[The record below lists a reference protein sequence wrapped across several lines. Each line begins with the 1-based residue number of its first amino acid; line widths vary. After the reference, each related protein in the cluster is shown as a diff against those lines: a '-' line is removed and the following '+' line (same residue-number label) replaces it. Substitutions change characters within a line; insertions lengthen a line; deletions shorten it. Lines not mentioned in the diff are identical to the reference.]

1 MKSILGYIQGSPFR
15 IDTEFLD
22 AEGKPYKNTT
32 PVKGKKDA
40 LEDAPVYA
48 NRDTVKGLVKITP
61 VTTKKLEHMGIKAQL
76 LGRIDVASER
86 GAKQEFMSMA
96 RGLAGSGEISSP
108 ITLPFEFPNVEMQYD
123 SYKGQQ
129 VRCHYFLRVNIAGKG
144 MTPDTKHD
152 SPIWVRNV
160 EQPSEAAAPIKMEVG
175 IEDCLHI
182 EFEYDRARYHLQD
195 VVVGK
200 IYFLLVRIKLKHM
213 EVEIRRKETV
223 GGGSTTHSE
232 LETLAKYEIM
242 DGAPVRGESVPIR
255 LYLSPYDLSPTYKDV
270 HNKYSVRYFLNL
282 VLVDEEDRRY
292 FKQQE
297 ITLYRKCPPTPEE
310 AAAAAAAPAPPPRL
324 VQTPPM
330 FNSDA
335 LLPPEKELSRRNSAT
350 SGVTIQKKSPPRPA
364 PQPYHAAAL
373 AAAKSRQASRSNS
386 LQNSRSNSLSGGGAV
401 GEMLTEASDKAAAA
415 LAAAAAAGKANGGR
429 RQSQGWMDGPLSPP
443 PHNQSPTPEGRSRL
457 PGVEPRH
464 PTRFAPS
471 PRLQSPQMSYMEPSL
486 PVSSMPPPPSYE
498 QQAAAPAAAPPPAL
512 IPQASPPGAQGASVN
527 PKDSTTAALQSTVPA
542 GDQQQLGGGPLAGAP
557 NDQGLADKGSLAAA
571 APASSAS
578 LSLGAEGGAV
588 GSPFAAGSPA
598 EVGSPFAA
606 ASRAASIAAGG
617 AGAASADP
625 IFGEAQGDV
634 SGDLEPLSFGNL
646 EEEGKN

>member
-1 MKSILGYIQGSPFR
+1 MKSILGYIQGAPFR

-22 AEGKPYKNTT
+22 AQGKPYKNTT
-32 PVKGKKDA
+32 PVKGKKDVV
-40 LEDAPVYA
+40 EDAPVYA

-61 VTTKKLEHMGIKAQL
+61 MTTKKLEHMGIKAQL
-76 LGRIDVASER
+76 LGRIDVSTER

-96 RGLAGSGEISSP
+96 RGLAGSGEIGSP

-129 VRCHYFLRVNIAGKG
+129 
-144 MTPDTKHD
+144 
-152 SPIWVRNV
+152 
-160 EQPSEAAAPIKMEVG
+160 MEVG

-200 IYFLLVRIKLKHM
+200 IYFLLV
-213 EVEIRRKETV
+213 
-223 GGGSTTHSE
+223 S
-232 LETLAKYEIM
+232 
-242 DGAPVRGESVPIR
+242 P

-297 ITLYRKCPPTPEE
+297 ITLYRKRPPTPEE
-310 AAAAAAAPAPPPRL
+310 AAAAAANPAPPPRL

-335 LLPPEKELSRRNSAT
+335 LLPAGKALSRSNSAT

-373 AAAKSRQASRSNS
+373 AAAKSRQASRSSS
-386 LQNSRSNSLSGGGAV
+386 LQNSRSNSLSQAGGTAIGDVLAEV
-401 GEMLTEASDKAAAA
+401 GDKAAAA
-415 LAAAAAAGKANGGR
+415 VAERAAGRANG
-429 RQSQGWMDGPLSPP
+429 GWMDGPLSPP
-443 PHNQSPTPEGRSRL
+443 PRNRSPTPEGPRTRL

-471 PRLQSPQMSYMEPSL
+471 SRLQSPQMSYVEPSL
-486 PVSSMPPPPSYE
+486 PVSSTPPPPSYE
-498 QQAAAPAAAPPPAL
+498 QQAAAPAASPPP
-512 IPQASPPGAQGASVN
+512 PQAATQ
-527 PKDSTTAALQSTVPA
+527 
-542 GDQQQLGGGPLAGAP
+542 AP
-557 NDQGLADKGSLAAA
+557 AA
-571 APASSAS
+571 APPVQGAFADVTGGLASPAMNKQQQPEAGGSAS
-578 LSLGAEGGAV
+578 APNSPALAEAGSPFAAAPIPAGVASATGPEGGAV
-588 GSPFAAGSPA
+588 GSPFAATSRTDSSAAGND
-598 EVGSPFAA
+598 SPFAA

-617 AGAASADP
+617 VAADP
-625 IFGEAQGDV
+625 IFGGAQGDV
-634 SGDLEPLSFGNL
+634 GGDLEPLSFGNL
-646 EEEGKN
+646 EDEGKN